1 MKIIVFLTALPIATA
16 VGPFVPFPYEPFG
29 IYKQRQ

>member
-29 IYKQRQ
+29 IYKQQQ